1 MSRKLTLCCFAILLA
16 LSLTAVAARSQA
28 KEQAKP
34 ALPPARRIPGITA
47 PDSTPHAC
55 VGCHINYPE
64 MKLDARCSTQ
74 MAQWNEKVEPGLLAK
89 AQASAPTGVILQG
102 KHPRTKGAFN
112 NIPAQCLVC
121 HGKDSRRAPPFAR
134 MLHMIHLTGGDEN
147 HFLTIYQG
155 ECTGCHKL
163 DLSTGR
169 WTIPSAPEK

>member
-1 MSRKLTLCCFAILLA
+1 
-16 LSLTAVAARSQA
+16 
-28 KEQAKP
+28 
-34 ALPPARRIPGITA
+34 
-47 PDSTPHAC
+47 
-55 VGCHINYPE
+55 
-64 MKLDARCSTQ
+64 
-74 MAQWNEKVEPGLLAK
+74 K

-121 HGKDSRRAPPFAR
+121 HRKDSRRAPPFAR